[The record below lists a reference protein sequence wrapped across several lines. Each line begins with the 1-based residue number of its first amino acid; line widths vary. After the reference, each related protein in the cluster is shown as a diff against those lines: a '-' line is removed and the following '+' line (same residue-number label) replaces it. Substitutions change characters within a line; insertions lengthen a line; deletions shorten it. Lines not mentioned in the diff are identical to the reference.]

1 MKAKVESLRE
11 QFRSGQI
18 KTNNAKVVKYLLDY
32 SFATINMMRRD
43 LNMAHQTLTSRV
55 SDLMDMGLLYE
66 NGTTSEVNQD
76 GRAVLYTLYGLE
88 KDRHQQEIRRAIR
101 RREKYNS
108 IIKRSNEEF
117 EDLFTEDYESFK

>member
-1 MKAKVESLRE
+1 
-11 QFRSGQI
+11 
-18 KTNNAKVVKYLLDY
+18 
-32 SFATINMMRRD
+32 MMRRD

-108 IIKRSNEEF
+108 IIKRLNEEF
-117 EDLFTEDYESFK
+117 EDLFTEYYESIK